1 MEQIDRAGSM
11 INHETGG
18 ADHRPP
24 LIILT
29 GPTAVGKSA
38 LSIELA
44 KRIGGEIISADSMQ
58 VYRHMDIGSAKI
70 MPEQM
75 EGIPHHLIDVLE
87 PTEEFNVVTFQEM
100 AKEALRG
107 IYGRGHIPI
116 VAGGT
121 GFYIQALLYDI
132 DFTENDGDTGL
143 REELERI
150 AAAQGS
156 EVLFERL
163 RQIDPESCE
172 VIHANNSK
180 RVIRAIEFYEKT
192 GMKISEHNKM
202 QRCNSSPYRFVYFVI
217 SDDRSRLYRKIEQ
230 RVDAMLEQGLVEE
243 VSGLL
248 ARGCTREMVSMQGLG
263 YKEIIDYLEGR
274 STLEDAVY
282 RIKRDTRHFAKRQ
295 LTWFRRERDVIWLEK
310 PEVDYDETLIHNML
324 LEFILSVLKDKRIY
338 EGTGT
343 MEEK

>member
-1 MEQIDRAGSM
+1 MKQTVGTNNDPEDKVNSFLEKQTS
-11 INHETGG
+11 E
-18 ADHRPP
+18 RPP

-29 GPTAVGKSA
+29 GPTAAGKSA

-70 MPEQM
+70 MPDQM
-75 EGIPHHLIDVLE
+75 EGIRHHLIDVLE
-87 PTEEFNVVTFQEM
+87 PTEEFNVVLFQKM
-100 AKEALRG
+100 AKEALQG

-132 DFTENDGDTGL
+132 DFTENDEDTAL
-143 REELERI
+143 RGELEQI

-156 EVLFERL
+156 EALFARL
-163 RQIDPESCE
+163 QQIDPESCE
-172 VIHANNSK
+172 VIHANNVK

-192 GMKISEHNKM
+192 GMKISEHNKL
-202 QRCNSSPYRFVYFVI
+202 QRENTSPYHFIYFVI
-217 SDDRSRLYRKIEQ
+217 SDDRSRLYQKIEQ
-230 RVDAMLEQGLVEE
+230 RVDVMMELGLVEE

-248 ARGCTREMVSMQGLG
+248 ARGCTRDMVSMQGLG

-274 STLEDAVY
+274 STLEEAVY

-310 PEVDYDETLIHNML
+310 PEVDYDETLIHNLL
-324 LEFILSVLKDKRIY
+324 LEFILSVLRERNIIV
-338 EGTGT
+338 
-343 MEEK
+343 